1 MLNVI
6 AFEERKFHFPFQQ
19 PASLLPALIS
29 YKGNKRL
36 IWDLGSGERAG
47 LSLPVDKLR
56 GDEGGQRRRLV
67 GPSAHNTVPGGQ

>member
-1 MLNVI
+1 MLSVI

-19 PASLLPALIS
+19 LASLLPALIS
-29 YKGNKRL
+29 YKGNERL

-56 GDEGGQRRRLV
+56 GEEGGQKEAI
-67 GPSAHNTVPGGQ
+67 SWTECS